1 MRYLIFFFTVAQ
13 ITIAM
18 EHQQDL
24 FLGDFHNKPIYS
36 HNLFDLSKKT
46 KDAFSFVM
54 MVSPVK
60 SDNSVLI
67 GTKDGIISQFSL
79 NTKRKTDLIQH
90 HFVTHIPLF
99 VAVEK
104 KGALLLVSVGNHKYA
119 DNGKRSECCIWHG
132 CLKTKYLKPL
142 QAIAVDKH
150 GDLLV
155 TADQWQTLSIID
167 LNNDKEVATQS
178 FLAVNTSERFVDVA
192 FSPDSTM
199 VIVARTSGIA
209 LMDWS
214 GGNLKT
220 LFNIKN
226 ILDIKNI
233 YFLTHEKLLYT
244 TYDKKVKQL
253 NILDALNKTENDI
266 KPMVVFEALVHN
278 HIVVDEDY
286 DSAALWTKNK
296 NASDHLRHE
305 IVVRTRHN
313 HTMEEVTLEVPPC
326 DEKYEYESKRGCLK
340 YSNNHLC
347 EVALQGNNVVAL
359 CSDGTLHWW
368 KTAAD
373 TVEAVEVQP
382 VSKKNSPSMFSL
394 RLPKTE
400 KRNRSKSES
409 PKGHKKSNLLSS
421 FLAVRDGDSDL
432 LLSPHGSSQFSGH
445 RGEEKNNSSVEK

>member
-1 MRYLIFFFTVAQ
+1 
-13 ITIAM
+13 
-18 EHQQDL
+18 
-24 FLGDFHNKPIYS
+24 
-36 HNLFDLSKKT
+36 
-46 KDAFSFVM
+46 
-54 MVSPVK
+54 
-60 SDNSVLI
+60 
-67 GTKDGIISQFSL
+67 L

-90 HFVTHIPLF
+90 HFVKHIPLF
-99 VAVEK
+99 VAAEK
-104 KGALLLVSVGNHKYA
+104 KGSLLLVSVGNYKDA
-119 DNGKRSECCIWHG
+119 NNGKGSEYCMWHG
-132 CLKTKYLKPL
+132 CLKTKHLKPL

-150 GDLLV
+150 GDLLI
-155 TADQWQTLSIID
+155 TADQRQTLSIID
-167 LNNDKEVATQS
+167 LNNDKEIATQS
-178 FLAVNTSERFVDVA
+178 FLTVKTLERFVDVA

-209 LMDWS
+209 LMDWN

-233 YFLTHEKLLYT
+233 YFLTHKKVLYK

-253 NILDALNKTENDI
+253 NIVDALNEIENGI
-266 KPMVVFEALVHN
+266 KPTVVFEALLHD
-278 HIVVDEDY
+278 HIVVDAEG

-296 NASDHLRHE
+296 NASNSLRHE
-305 IVVRTRHN
+305 IVVRTRHHN
-313 HTMEEVTLEVPPC
+313 TMEERTLEVPPC

-359 CSDGTLHWW
+359 CSNGTLHWW
-368 KTAAD
+368 KTVAD
-373 TVEAVEVQP
+373 IVEAVEVQP

-400 KRNRSKSES
+400 NRNRSKSES

-432 LLSPHGSSQFSGH
+432 LLSPHGSSQSSGH